1 MLVSKINRWN
11 WALIYISIVSLWLI
25 SFMGFHRFVLPH
37 GFPRCSS
44 PLFAFFPSVL
54 VRRWSPPA
62 DIQLK
67 NPNKP
72 LQEIFLFWKLQVIV
86 YVYVSKKQKK
96 HQMSEWKKKH
106 PFTKSRS
113 FKKLHLQV
121 APAFRPPRYGRSS
134 PLTFT
139 CYTEAARGSVE
150 PRWPKKSCMD
160 TAYVWEIPSP
170 YNKVQEV
177 PSILGIWNSW
187 WCKGPMNIF
196 GWAVDYFLHFRPS
209 FSFLLL
215 TSLFFRRPGK
225 IWHLDQVRPALW
237 RLPAEGVRLC
247 DDPSNRVSLSK
258 PNWISETTIW
268 MEATTTHCHLSGY
281 L

>member
-1 MLVSKINRWN
+1 
-11 WALIYISIVSLWLI
+11 
-25 SFMGFHRFVLPH
+25 MGFHRFVLPH
-37 GFPRCSS
+37 GFSSLLFSTFRFLPFGSCS
-44 PLFAFFPSVL
+44 PLVSTCRYSAEKSQQTTS
-54 VRRWSPPA
+54 R
-62 DIQLK
+62 DILI
-67 NPNKP
+67 
-72 LQEIFLFWKLQVIV
+72 LETASYCICIC
-86 YVYVSKKQKK
+86 KQKTK
-96 HQMSEWKKKH
+96 KTSNVRMKKKTS
-106 PFTKSRS
+106 FTKSRS

-215 TSLFFRRPGK
+215 TSLVFP
-225 IWHLDQVRPALW
+225 
-237 RLPAEGVRLC
+237 
-247 DDPSNRVSLSK
+247 
-258 PNWISETTIW
+258 
-268 MEATTTHCHLSGY
+268 
-281 L
+281 

>member
-1 MLVSKINRWN
+1 
-11 WALIYISIVSLWLI
+11 
-25 SFMGFHRFVLPH
+25 
-37 GFPRCSS
+37 
-44 PLFAFFPSVL
+44 
-54 VRRWSPPA
+54 
-62 DIQLK
+62 
-67 NPNKP
+67 
-72 LQEIFLFWKLQVIV
+72 
-86 YVYVSKKQKK
+86 
-96 HQMSEWKKKH
+96 MSEWKKKTS
-106 PFTKSRS
+106 FTKFRS

-209 FSFLLL
+209 FLFFCLHPW
-215 TSLFFRRPGK
+215 FFRRPGK

-237 RLPAEGVRLC
+237 RLPAEGVQVC
-247 DDPSNRVSLSK
+247 DDRSNRVSLS
-258 PNWISETTIW
+258 NWISETTIW
-268 MEATTTHCHLSGY
+268 MEATTKHCHLSAY
-281 L
+281 LMRPLQLSSLGFTKQMIASPSHQFIS